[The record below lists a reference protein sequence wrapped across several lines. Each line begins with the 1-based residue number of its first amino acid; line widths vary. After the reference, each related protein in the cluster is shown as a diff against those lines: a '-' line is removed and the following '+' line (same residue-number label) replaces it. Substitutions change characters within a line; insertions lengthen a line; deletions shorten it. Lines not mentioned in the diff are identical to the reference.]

1 MRVKKVYHNVFL
13 PFRHLPDFSRLVAEQ
28 GEYDYDSDVE
38 DGEVLFKVVPQ
49 VPIRV
54 ENIVEP
60 QV

>member
-13 PFRHLPDFSRLVAEQ
+13 PLHHLPDFSRLVAEQ